1 MVGDN
6 AFIHQ
11 SITGTTCFYKKFFC
25 QPSEFS
31 NFHIVWKPSNH
42 NFNHFRSLGLFHVQQ
57 LADFVLIPKLKFGR
71 TIQNEQGK
79 GLLLQLDNG
88 FLIIKCNTHTFDS
101 FKPFLQNATEYL
113 SKAHPSLQT
122 GLLEVHLMLIL
133 ENQQQNMISLW
144 EQFCNDDN
152 LLLKIER

>member
-1 MVGDN
+1 MVGTD

-11 SITGTTCFYKKFFC
+11 SITRTTCFYKKFSC

-31 NFHIVWKPSNH
+31 NSRIVWQASNH
-42 NFNHFRSLGLFHVQQ
+42 NFNRFRSLGLFHVQQ

-71 TIQNEQGK
+71 AIQNEQGK

-88 FLIIKCNTHTFDS
+88 CLIIKGNTHINS

-113 SKAHPSLQT
+113 SKACPSLQT
-122 GLLEVHLMLIL
+122 GLLEVHLMLVL
-133 ENQQQNMISLW
+133 ENQ
-144 EQFCNDDN
+144 
-152 LLLKIER
+152 